1 MGQVFAATDLSDES
15 ECAVKVVS
23 RLLVDDTMMVRL
35 HREAEAAARIQSDYV
50 PRVLHVSDTY
60 ERELFLVMERLHGEP
75 LSQTIR
81 DRGALPWD
89 EVRKVGEDILRGLI
103 DAHTAGIVHRDLK
116 PSNVFL
122 SERGG
127 RLRAFILDFGVCK
140 MAGVDHERL
149 TGTGESIGTV
159 AYMAPEQIRGAA
171 KVDERADLY
180 AFGALVFE
188 MLTGRLPHEGP
199 SQMAILASKLEK
211 GAARLFDHVLVDIPE
226 GLDALVAKSLARD
239 PQDRP
244 ASAQEMLKAWRVVST
259 GQLTPA
265 TSSAGSVPDDAS
277 SRRIDDPPTQMARP
291 GNQGP
296 TMVVS
301 PVSVPRQRIDT
312 GPPPPASTARMP
324 SRPPSSPR
332 IIPYDLHPTQN
343 ALITAHGGTGERQKK
358 NLVLAVA
365 ACVMLAMLVVIG
377 VAVARGPSSAP
388 TTNASVA
395 SAASVVVAEPT
406 AAPSVPATTETA
418 PAEANS
424 AVAIDLPDEPP
435 PQAGPSAA
443 SPRDARKPPGNR
455 VRQPPRKAPPA
466 ATSGQHITTQPR
478 Y

>member
-1 MGQVFAATDLSDES
+1 
-15 ECAVKVVS
+15 
-23 RLLVDDTMMVRL
+23 
-35 HREAEAAARIQSDYV
+35 
-50 PRVLHVSDTY
+50 
-60 ERELFLVMERLHGEP
+60 
-75 LSQTIR
+75 
-81 DRGALPWD
+81 
-89 EVRKVGEDILRGLI
+89 
-103 DAHTAGIVHRDLK
+103 
-116 PSNVFL
+116 L

-211 GAARLFDHVLVDIPE
+211 GAAKLSDHVLVEIPE

-244 ASAQEMLKAWRVVST
+244 SSAQELLKAWRVVAT

-265 TSSAGSVPDDAS
+265 SSAGAVPDDGS
-277 SRRIDDPPTQMARP
+277 SQRLEDPPTQMARP
-291 GNQGP
+291 NAQGP

-301 PVSVPRQRIDT
+301 PISVPRQRIDT
-312 GPPPPASTARMP
+312 GPPPPVATARML
-324 SRPPSSPR
+324 SRPPSAP
-332 IIPYDLHPTQN
+332 IPFDNYPTQN
-343 ALITAHGGTGERQKK
+343 ALITAHGPNDRQKK
-358 NLVLAVA
+358 NQRLFLA
-365 ACVMLAMLVVIG
+365 LAGGLLLMGLVVVGVG
-377 VAVARGPSSAP
+377 VARAPTKAADADLAPASSAS
-388 TTNASVA
+388 TTVVAVDPPPPGSA
-395 SAASVVVAEPT
+395 SASD
-406 AAPSVPATTETA
+406 TA
-418 PAEANS
+418 PAPADS
-424 AVAIDLPDEPP
+424 AVVAIDLPDDPP
-435 PQAGPSAA
+435 APMPTPTPSAT

-455 VRQPPRKAPPA
+455 VRQPPRKPTPPA

>member
-1 MGQVFAATDLSDES
+1 MGHVFAATDLTDQS

-35 HREAEAAARIQSDYV
+35 HREAEAAARIHSDYV

-60 ERELFLVMERLHGEP
+60 ERELFLVMERLIGEP

-89 EVRKVGEDILRGLI
+89 EVRRVGEDILRGLI

-127 RLRAFILDFGVCK
+127 RMRAFILDFGVCK

-188 MLTGRLPHEGP
+188 MLTGRLPHDGP

-211 GAARLFDHVLVDIPE
+211 GAPRLSDHVLVETPE

-244 ASAQEMLKAWRVVST
+244 SSAQELLKAWRIVAT

-265 TSSAGSVPDDAS
+265 SSAGGLPDDGS
-277 SRRIDDPPTQMARP
+277 SQRLDDPPTQMARP
-291 GNQGP
+291 QAQGP

-301 PVSVPRQRIDT
+301 PMSVPRQRIDT
-312 GPPPPASTARMP
+312 GPPPPVATARMA
-324 SRPPSSPR
+324 SRPPSSP
-332 IIPYDLHPTQN
+332 IPFEPYPTQN
-343 ALITAHGGTGERQKK
+343 ALITAHGPNDRQRK
-358 NLVLAVA
+358 NQRLAIA
-365 ACVMLAMLVVIG
+365 LAGFGMLAGLIVIG
-377 VAVARGPSSAP
+377 VSVARGPTVAP
-388 TTNASVA
+388 KADGTTS
-395 SAASVVVAEPT
+395 ASVVAVEPPPVAT
-406 AAPSVPATTETA
+406 DTA
-418 PAEANS
+418 PAPS
-424 AVAIDLPDEPP
+424 DSSVAIDLPDDPAP
-435 PQAGPSAA
+435 APVTSATA
-443 SPRDARKPPGNR
+443 PRDARKPPGNR
-455 VRQPPRKAPPA
+455 VRQPTRKPAPPA
-466 ATSGQHITTQPR
+466 QASGQHITTQPR